1 MSISLPSN
9 SPLLQSNFTFGV
21 ATAAFQIEGANQL
34 DGRIESIWDR
44 FCATPGKV
52 LNGDDGSIACDHYH
66 KWQEDIDL
74 IKSLGVD
81 AYRLSIAWPRLMDKE
96 GKANPKGISFY
107 RNLLEQLKANQIKT
121 FVTLY
126 HWDLP
131 QHLEEKGGWL
141 NRETAYKFKE
151 YTQLAAEELGQWVN
165 VWTTFNEPWCTS
177 ILGYGEGI
185 HAPGLKD
192 AVKARQAGHH
202 VLLAHGLAMPIL
214 KKMCPN
220 AQAGIVL
227 NMSKAYPADNE
238 ASSKMASLYAEALDN
253 HFFIEP
259 LLKGQ
264 YPNIIKAL
272 SPELIPQIEEGDMD
286 IISQPIDYLGL
297 NYYTC
302 NHAKWHPELKRQTI
316 LKPVTEVEYTHIGWE
331 VNPESLTQLLLE
343 LNKEYALPPIY
354 ITENGAACDDKL
366 IEGEVHDE
374 QRVRYLNAHLNAIH
388 NAITE
393 GVDIQGYFAWSLMDN
408 FEWAE
413 GYSKRFGLVYVDYET
428 QKRSLKASAK
438 AYKAL
443 LCSR

>member
-151 YTQLAAEELGQWVN
+151 YTQLAAEELGQWVD

-214 KKMCPN
+214 KKVCPN

-272 SPELIPQIEEGDMD
+272 SPELIPQIEKDDMD